1 MQKDRKFSAWLAD
14 FRKTKLGRY
23 DDTFLDSIFSD
34 VNVLPCVLDKDR
46 NQSER
51 TLSIAD
57 YANRLCSEDRFLKGK
72 AAHAKW
78 SKVFDQIEQA
88 YQVPATVL
96 LALWGIETSYGSMQ
110 GDIPTLSALATLAF
124 DGRRRD
130 FFAQELCA
138 AVDILH
144 NSQNPAQVLI
154 GSWAGAMGHTQFMPS
169 TYLKYA
175 VDYDGKGWA
184 DIWSDKPID
193 ALASAASYLS
203 SHGWELSLPWGR
215 VVTLPRDFDFRLT
228 APMIMLTVSEFLEMG
243 LDGLPSE
250 LNFMGS
256 IFLPMGASG
265 PAFWISD
272 NFSVLKQYNKSVF
285 YALSVGLLSDG
296 FKMGALHHLNWPSN
310 IKALSRNDMRRLQ
323 NLLTNQGFDTQG
335 LDGLFGPNTEIAI
348 RRFQSKNSLV
358 EDGYPS
364 YRLLHLVRQ
373 KIG

>member
-1 MQKDRKFSAWLAD
+1 
-14 FRKTKLGRY
+14 
-23 DDTFLDSIFSD
+23 
-34 VNVLPCVLDKDR
+34 
-46 NQSER
+46 
-51 TLSIAD
+51 
-57 YANRLCSEDRFLKGK
+57 
-72 AAHAKW
+72 
-78 SKVFDQIEQA
+78 
-88 YQVPATVL
+88 
-96 LALWGIETSYGSMQ
+96 
-110 GDIPTLSALATLAF
+110 
-124 DGRRRD
+124 
-130 FFAQELCA
+130 
-138 AVDILH
+138 
-144 NSQNPAQVLI
+144 
-154 GSWAGAMGHTQFMPS
+154 MGHTQFMPS
-169 TYLKYA
+169 MYLKYA

-203 SHGWELSLPWGR
+203 SHGWDLSLPWGR

-285 YALSVGLLSDG
+285 YALTVGLLSDG

>member
-1 MQKDRKFSAWLAD
+1 MKKYRRFNAWLAN
-14 FRKTKLGRY
+14 FRKTQLGQY
-23 DDTFLDSIFSD
+23 DDAFLDSFLLDI
-34 VNVLPCVLDKDR
+34 NVIPDVLDKDQ
-46 NQSER
+46 NQSEV
-51 TLSIAD
+51 TSSVAD
-57 YANRLCSEDRFLKGK
+57 YTNRLCSEDRFLKGK
-72 AAHAKW
+72 SSRVKW
-78 SKVFDQIEQA
+78 SKVLDQIEDA
-88 YQVPATVL
+88 YGVPATVL
-96 LALWGIETSYGSMQ
+96 LALWGIETSYGSFR

-124 DGRRRD
+124 DGRRQK
-130 FFAQELCA
+130 FFEQELCA
-138 AVDILH
+138 AIEILH
-144 NSQNPAQVLI
+144 NLQNPAQVLI

-203 SHGWELSLPWGR
+203 SHGWDLSLPWGR
-215 VVTLPRDFDFRLT
+215 VVTLPRDFDIRLT

-285 YALSVGLLSDG
+285 YALTVGLLSDG